1 MIGAIPLLGFL
12 LVVAALVMV
21 GTYGETAA
29 EWRNRW
35 H

>member
-21 GTYGETAA
+21 GTSRDRFE
-29 EWRNRW
+29 EWREQW
-35 H
+35 